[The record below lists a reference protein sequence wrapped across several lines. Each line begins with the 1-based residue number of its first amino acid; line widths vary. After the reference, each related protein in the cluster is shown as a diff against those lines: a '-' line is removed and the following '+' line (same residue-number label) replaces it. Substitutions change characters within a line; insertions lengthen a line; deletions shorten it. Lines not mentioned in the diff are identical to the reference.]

1 MKVQDIM
8 TTAVET
14 CGPESDLAEAAAIMW
29 KRDCGSVP
37 VVDAGRRIVGMITDR
52 DICMAVC
59 TRNKLA
65 NEMKVAEV
73 ISGKVYAC
81 APGDNIHDA
90 LETMQSS
97 QLRRL
102 PVVDA
107 DGSLRGILSIN
118 DVVLHSGRG
127 KSKKHV
133 SHRDA
138 METLKA
144 LSEHRRPDEDAGGDD
159 DDEGALSA
167 ALI

>member
-8 TTAVET
+8 TADVEA

-29 KRDCGSVP
+29 RKDCGSVP
-37 VVDAGRRIVGMITDR
+37 VVDAERRIVGMITDR
-52 DICMAVC
+52 DICMAVS

-65 NEMKVAEV
+65 TELKVGEV
-73 ISGKVYAC
+73 ISGRVYAC
-81 APGDNIHDA
+81 APDDAIRDA

-118 DVVLHSGRG
+118 DVVLHARRG
-127 KSKKHV
+127 KGKKHIP
-133 SHRDA
+133 HHDA

-144 LSEHRRPDEDAGGDD
+144 LSEHRPPDEG
-159 DDEGALSA
+159 DEGDGNARSA
-167 ALI
+167 ALV

>member
-8 TTAVET
+8 TADVEA
-14 CGPESDLAEAAAIMW
+14 CGPESDLAEAAMIMW
-29 KRDCGSVP
+29 RRDCGSVP

-65 NEMKVAEV
+65 KEMKVSDV

-127 KSKKHV
+127 KSKKHI

-144 LSEHRRPDEDAGGDD
+144 LSEHRKDEEG
-159 DDEGALSA
+159 DEGALSA

>member
-8 TTAVET
+8 TSDVEA

-29 KRDCGSVP
+29 RKDCGSVP
-37 VVDAGRRIVGMITDR
+37 IVDAEQRIVGMITDR

-65 NEMKVAEV
+65 TELKVGEV
-73 ISGKVYAC
+73 MSGKVFAC
-81 APGDNIHDA
+81 APDDNIRDA
-90 LETMQSS
+90 METMQSS

-107 DGSLRGILSIN
+107 DGKLRGILSIN

-127 KSKKHV
+127 RSKKHV
-133 SHRDA
+133 SHRD
-138 METLKA
+138 
-144 LSEHRRPDEDAGGDD
+144 
-159 DDEGALSA
+159 
-167 ALI
+167 

>member
-8 TTAVET
+8 TADVEA

-29 KRDCGSVP
+29 RKDCGSVP

-65 NEMKVAEV
+65 TDMKVSEV

-81 APGDNIHDA
+81 APDDNIRDA
-90 LETMQSS
+90 METMQSS

-107 DGSLRGILSIN
+107 DGTLRGILSIN
-118 DVVLHSGRG
+118 DVVLNARRG
-127 KSKKHV
+127 QSKKHV

-144 LSEHRRPDEDAGGDD
+144 LSEHRRPDEDAE

>member
-8 TTAVET
+8 TADVEA

-29 KRDCGSVP
+29 RRDCGSVP

-65 NEMKVAEV
+65 TDLKVSEV

-81 APGDNIHDA
+81 APDDNVRDA

-107 DGSLRGILSIN
+107 DGRVLGILSIN
-118 DVVLHSGRG
+118 DVVLNARRG
-127 KSKKHV
+127 QSKKHV

-144 LSEHRRPDEDAGGDD
+144 LSEHRQEDEGAEG
-159 DDEGALSA
+159 DEGALSA
-167 ALI
+167 ALV

>member
-8 TTAVET
+8 TADVEA
-14 CGPESDLAEAAAIMW
+14 CGPESDLAGAAMIMW
-29 KRDCGSVP
+29 RKDCGSVP
-37 VVDAGRRIVGMITDR
+37 VVDAERRIVGMITDR

-65 NEMKVAEV
+65 TELKVGEV

-81 APGDNIHDA
+81 APDDDIRDA

-107 DGSLRGILSIN
+107 DGGLRGILSIN
-118 DVVLHSGRG
+118 DVVLHSSRG
-127 KSKKHV
+127 KSKKHI

-144 LSEHRRPDEDAGGDD
+144 LSEHRTSEGDD
-159 DDEGALSA
+159 DAGDEGALSA